1 MRRLLLLRHAKSDW
15 SKGIPDLERSLAPRG
30 REAAPRMGAYLREE
44 GLFPDL
50 VLVSPALRAR
60 QTYEAVRP
68 FIEASAHRVEPG
80 LYGASAGQLLTL
92 VRDTEPAIRSLLAI
106 GHNPG
111 FEDLAKLL
119 VGSGDRYAI
128 AQLLAKYPTAGLA
141 VIDFPDED
149 WTAAGPGAGR
159 LDRFVTPKSLGAE
172 EDD

>member
-1 MRRLLLLRHAKSDW
+1 MRRLMLLRHAKA
-15 SKGIPDLERSLAPRG
+15 GPLAAGGDLERALAESGRAGAQSL
-30 REAAPRMGAYLREE
+30 GAYLAGEQ
-44 GLFPDL
+44 LYPDL

-68 FIEASAHRVEPG
+68 FIEASADRVEPG

-128 AQLLAKYPTAGLA
+128 ARLLAKYPTAGLA

-149 WTAAGPGAGR
+149 WTTAGPGAGR